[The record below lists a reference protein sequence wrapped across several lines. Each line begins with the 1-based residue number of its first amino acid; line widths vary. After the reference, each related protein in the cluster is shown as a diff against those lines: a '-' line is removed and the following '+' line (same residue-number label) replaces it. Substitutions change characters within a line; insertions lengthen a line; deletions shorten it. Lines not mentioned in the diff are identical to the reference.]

1 MNERYD
7 AVVIG
12 TGQAGKPLAQALGA
26 HGWRTAIV
34 ESEHVGGT
42 CINVGCTP
50 TKTMVASARVAYLAS
65 RAADYGVEIGAVRV
79 DLPRVVERKR
89 GVVTSFR
96 EGSQRRLEARPGVD
110 LVFGE
115 ARFVDARTL
124 AVRDADGAE
133 RTFHSE
139 TIFINTGGRPAIP
152 PVFNPPSDAAF
163 LTSTTILE
171 LETLPRHLVIL
182 GGGYVSVEFSQMFRR
197 FGSDVTIVQRGDQLL
212 TQEDRDVAEE
222 AANILREDGVK
233 IELGAVATHAA
244 RGPDGGI
251 ILTIAA
257 NGEIREI
264 EGSHLLVATGREP
277 RTAALD
283 LQRAGVKTDE
293 RGHVIV
299 DDRLQ
304 TNVPGIYALGD
315 VKGGPAF
322 THIAYDDY
330 RIIEANLLKGGDARV
345 SGRLVPYTVFMDP
358 ELGRVGLTE
367 AEARREGRTI
377 RVAKLPMTHVA
388 RAIERS
394 ETRGF
399 MKAIVDADT
408 DAILGCA
415 ILGIEGG
422 EIMSVVQV
430 AMMGK
435 LPYTALRD
443 GVFSHPTVAES
454 LNNLFMALDAE

>member
-1 MNERYD
+1 
-7 AVVIG
+7 
-12 TGQAGKPLAQALGA
+12 
-26 HGWRTAIV
+26 
-34 ESEHVGGT
+34 
-42 CINVGCTP
+42 
-50 TKTMVASARVAYLAS
+50 MVASARVAHLAN
-65 RAADYGVEIGAVRV
+65 RATDYGVEIGAVRV

-96 EGSQRRLEARPGVD
+96 EGSQRRLETAPGVD
-110 LVFGE
+110 LLFGE

-133 RTFHSE
+133 RTLHAE

-152 PVFNPPSDAAF
+152 RVFDPPSDVAF
-163 LTSTTILE
+163 LTSTTIQE
-171 LETLPRHLVIL
+171 LEALPRHLVIL
-182 GGGYVSVEFSQMFRR
+182 GGGYVSVEFGQMFRR

-222 AANILREDGVK
+222 VANILREDGVK
-233 IELGAVATHAA
+233 IVLGAVATHAA

-251 ILTIAA
+251 VLTIEA

-277 RTAALD
+277 STAALD
-283 LQRAGVKTDE
+283 LQRTGVETDE

-304 TNVPGIYALGD
+304 TSVPGIYALGD

-330 RIIEANLLKGGDARV
+330 RIIETNLLKGGDARTG
-345 SGRLVPYTVFMDP
+345 GRLVPYTVFMDP
-358 ELGRVGLTE
+358 ELGRVGWTE
-367 AEARREGRTI
+367 VEARRQGRAI

-399 MKAIVDADT
+399 MKAIVDTDT